1 MIWTYFD
8 NVAAAA
14 RTTTSAP
21 RSPLIASRDMVEWDP
36 TERTVGYP
44 RRPYPGCLLFVFDL
58 RLLYNLI
65 AAVETVRRYTMAQ
78 VRLT

>member
-1 MIWTYFD
+1 MLTYLES
-8 NVAAAA
+8 VAAAA

-21 RSPLIASRDMVEWDP
+21 RSPLIASREIVEWDP
-36 TERTVGYP
+36 TDREAGYP
-44 RRPYPGCLLFVFDL
+44 HRPDPGDLLFVFNL

-65 AAVETVRRYTMAQ
+65 AAVETVRRYAMAQ